1 MHRQETFAQPQIPV
15 DFYWFNEPKRVEFD
29 NGLVMITKA
38 NTDFWQGTH
47 YGFRRDDGH
56 CLLTRLE
63 GDFALSTQVSFTPK
77 TQYDQCGLIVR
88 LDAANWI
95 KLSTEYEDETTS
107 RLGSVVTNLGFSDW
121 ATQDIAPTIRE
132 IWYRISKRGADF
144 LLESSL
150 DGQQWQQM
158 RVTHLHR
165 PFATIEAGLYACS
178 PLGED
183 FRCRFHWL
191 TLADNQWFS
200 EGA

>member
-1 MHRQETFAQPQIPV
+1 MHRQETFAQPPIPA
-15 DFYWFNEPKRVEFD
+15 DFYWFNEPKRVELD

-88 LDAANWI
+88 LDTANWI
-95 KLSTEYEDETTS
+95 KLSTEYEDENTS

-132 IWYRISKRGADF
+132 MWYRISKRGADF

-158 RVTHLHR
+158 RIAHLHR
-165 PFATIEAGLYACS
+165 PFFTIEAGLYACS

-191 TLADNQWFS
+191 TLADNKWFS